1 MEEMSEDEMLRV
13 KLNAETGQL
22 VWKELERHF
31 ARGVVLRLAPGLDL
45 VEVALAMHQ
54 DDKHQISTWR
64 DSGQLAEVSTEEAI
78 DWHERDPLF
87 WAIVIAPW
95 VLVQEINGTE
105 AKD

>member
-1 MEEMSEDEMLRV
+1 MEEMNDEDLLRA

-45 VEVALAMHQ
+45 VEVALAMHR
-54 DDKHQISTWR
+54 DDKAQIAAWMQ
-64 DSGQLAEVSTEEAI
+64 SGELAEASTEEAI
-78 DWHERDPLF
+78 DWHARDPLF

-95 VLVQEINGTE
+95 VLVQERQGT
-105 AKD
+105 DNQQ